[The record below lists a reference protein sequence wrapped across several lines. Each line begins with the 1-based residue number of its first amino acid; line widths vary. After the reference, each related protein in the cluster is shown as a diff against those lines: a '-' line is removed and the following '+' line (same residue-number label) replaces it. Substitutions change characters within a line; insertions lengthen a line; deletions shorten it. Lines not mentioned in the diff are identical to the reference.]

1 MILFSLLI
9 FISKFNCQDRFRS
22 ERIFNPL
29 AREGWSSRCS
39 IWRNNRLTSQSSRGI
54 STIPYLLTLL
64 HLVGRKGSHNA
75 SLPGTWQ
82 ISKEAKISPGTWH
95 SHQKASSNY
104 LGFIWFLSSLC
115 SQLDSIFSNL
125 LTHFIHPLIDGQF
138 VEWLLLDAGFSKCH
152 IPEQQRST
160 KEQLPDICHPVRAW
174 NVWNEL
180 PKPCCCT
187 KTDLTPWLFTF
198 TFAANP
204 KEMLSQLSAKRKVS
218 SLAGVF
224 QLLCMWQKMSHFL
237 TAGQNMS

>member
-9 FISKFNCQDRFRS
+9 FISKFKCQDRFRS

-29 AREGWSSRCS
+29 AREGWSSRYS

-64 HLVGRKGSHNA
+64 HLVGRKGSHNT

-115 SQLDSIFSNL
+115 SQLDSIF
-125 LTHFIHPLIDGQF
+125 FQF
-138 VEWLLLDAGFSKCH
+138 VDSFHPSFDWWA
-152 IPEQQRST
+152 
-160 KEQLPDICHPVRAW
+160 ICRV
-174 NVWNEL
+174 
-180 PKPCCCT
+180 
-187 KTDLTPWLFTF
+187 
-198 TFAANP
+198 AATGCWI
-204 KEMLSQLSAKRKVS
+204 LQVS
-218 SLAGVF
+218 HSWAAAF
-224 QLLCMWQKMSHFL
+224 
-237 TAGQNMS
+237 N